1 MRKMEDKEIERLL
14 GLARDKSDAGRER
27 LINTVSDLFTED
39 EQTLTERER
48 ALMTDILNQLI
59 REVEMT
65 VRRHLS
71 ERVSVLPHAPREL
84 ILTLANDAIDVARPI
99 LLKRESFT
107 MLTSSRSFIS
117 APWSINLPSP
127 CERTSV
133 SL

>member
-65 VRRHLS
+65 VRRHIS

-84 ILTLANDAIDVARPI
+84 IA
-99 LLKRESFT
+99 KSFT